1 MGRNLPSASELVFQT
16 VGELRHVGEML
27 PLQDRITLDRFAE
40 FALNHRAAIAHAAS
54 LQPMEIMLLLL
65 LLEQHKTLER
75 INHELR
81 TEIERLKAD
90 LL

>member
-16 VGELRHVGEML
+16 IGELRHVGEML

-40 FALNHRAAIAHAAS
+40 FALNRRAAIAHAAS
-54 LQPMEIMLLLL
+54 LQPLEIMLLLL

>member
-1 MGRNLPSASELVFQT
+1 MGRNFPSATELVHQ
-16 VGELRHVGEML
+16 VIGELTHVGEML
-27 PLQDRITLDRFAE
+27 PPQDRHILKQFAD
-40 FALNHRAAIAHAAS
+40 FALNHRAAIANATS
-54 LQPMEIMLLLL
+54 FNPLEIMLLLVL
-65 LLEQHKTLER
+65 LDEHKTLER